1 MFQPLHISALFFSY
15 FEVEKNEWEIFS
27 PENLNLHRLQERRR
41 LRNIFVI
48 AIESYRQSL
57 VHKKN
62 NLYGELDRIFF
73 SLCDI

>member
-1 MFQPLHISALFFSY
+1 MR
-15 FEVEKNEWEIFS
+15 NFS
-27 PENLNLHRLQERRR
+27 PENLNLHRLQERIR